1 MELTLYSQNG
11 IQVVLALDELVDIG
25 VEHSGYARLM
35 VLVAHRPDCVA
46 LEGKVDGLAGLLLR
60 IRVSIA
66 DLVGLFRLLTSL
78 EGHW

>member
-1 MELTLYSQNG
+1 
-11 IQVVLALDELVDIG
+11 V
-25 VEHSGYARLM
+25 
-35 VLVAHRPDCVA
+35 
-46 LEGKVDGLAGLLLR
+46 AGLLLR